1 MTERLSRK
9 TYRWRLALALCA
21 LLSLFVLR
29 VIGQLLVTLGWGGFL
44 PPVTAW
50 QSGLL
55 PYPLLLASQLVII
68 IVFAKVCADLAR
80 GAGFFARARR
90 SAGVRLLVFGA
101 LYFAAMIARYIIT
114 MSLYPE
120 RRWTGGLIP
129 VVFHLVLA
137 TFILLVGRDYYV
149 RSRARSAALRNSTKD
164 ERVRCRPMSTGS

>member
-1 MTERLSRK
+1 MKGELSDK
-9 TYRWRLALALCA
+9 MHRWRLALALCA

-29 VIGQLLVTLGWGGFL
+29 VIGQLLVALGWGGFL
-44 PPVTAW
+44 PPMTEW

-55 PYPLLLASQLVII
+55 PYPLLLASQFVII
-68 IVFAKVCADLAR
+68 IVCVKVCLDLAR

-90 SAGVRLLVFGA
+90 SAGRRLLIFGA

-114 MSLYPE
+114 MSLYPQ

-149 RSRARSAALRNSTKD
+149 RSRGKPCSA
-164 ERVRCRPMSTGS
+164 